1 MAHTIEVDASM
12 DENALS
18 LACGIPVTLRFRD
31 GRDTSPDFI
40 DQVLDA
46 LRANVLLRR
55 FPLTTPLERLSATLT
70 ARAHETLRLC
80 ASDERCV
87 NKSGAMKVVMEDA
100 RGRFAAP
107 GEVGY
112 DGIPG
117 ALRAAESDA
126 EREAYRIFMRRCRE
140 AIATRL
146 VERCYDGVTGERD
159 KFWMAF
165 AKRRFMN
172 RV

>member
-1 MAHTIEVDASM
+1 MAVTIDPDPSIDAPTPT
-12 DENALS
+12 
-18 LACGIPVTLRFRD
+18 LACGVPVTLRFRD
-31 GRDTSPDFI
+31 DVNPAPDFI

-55 FPLTTPLERLSATLT
+55 FPLTTPLERLSAELT

-80 ASDERCV
+80 ASDERCAK
-87 NKSGAMKVVMEDA
+87 KSGAMKRVMEEA
-100 RGRFAAP
+100 RGGFAAP

-112 DGIPG
+112 DGVPG

-126 EREAYRIFMRRCRE
+126 EREAYRAFMRRCRE
-140 AIATRL
+140 EIAMRL